1 MRSMDDAEVLLA
13 AAAVLVMV
21 LLLLLIDE
29 LLVVLISNGA
39 IVLLPIAVGC
49 SVRCGGLLVR
59 LKSLDKKSNDKQ
71 LSAEIMSLVL

>member
-1 MRSMDDAEVLLA
+1 MDDAEVLLA

-39 IVLLPIAVGC
+39 IVLLPIAVAVGC